1 MNERA
6 QWVAE
11 LLGVI
16 CGVAGGVLLGAAVWG
31 AAGAGWAL
39 VLWSVVLLSVGNRA
53 RKEGES

>member
-16 CGVAGGVLLGAAVWG
+16 CGVVGGVILLAARWG
-31 AAGAGWAL
+31 TAGAGWAL
-39 VLWSVVLLSVGNRA
+39 ILWSVALIYLGNRV
-53 RKEGES
+53 RKGGR